1 MRKMLVGIIPNPYTE
16 RRRGNG
22 KPKEKYPNEV
32 LRYVIFTSFCFYYF
46 YLLIFTYFPQHDS
59 YIRLYLS
66 IDYLSSIFWC
76 KCNSILNHTD
86 LYKYKHG
93 KMLMHLKF
101 CFESIPN
108 KPTPAAILRYYRQ
121 RKGLTTRQLAES
133 AGIVPA
139 TLLMYERERF
149 PIPYQTAVAFADIL
163 EIDSNLLFDDFAR
176 FMDYPYNDKLR
187 EARKIYGLNQATF
200 AEKAGISLSIYSK
213 CEGGSRQPSR
223 KMYQQLVTTYPE
235 INI

>member
-1 MRKMLVGIIPNPYTE
+1 
-16 RRRGNG
+16 
-22 KPKEKYPNEV
+22 
-32 LRYVIFTSFCFYYF
+32 
-46 YLLIFTYFPQHDS
+46 
-59 YIRLYLS
+59 
-66 IDYLSSIFWC
+66 
-76 KCNSILNHTD
+76 
-86 LYKYKHG
+86 
-93 KMLMHLKF
+93 MHLKF

-213 CEGGSRQPSR
+213 WEGGSRQPSR
-223 KMYQQLVTTYPE
+223 KMYQQLATTYPE